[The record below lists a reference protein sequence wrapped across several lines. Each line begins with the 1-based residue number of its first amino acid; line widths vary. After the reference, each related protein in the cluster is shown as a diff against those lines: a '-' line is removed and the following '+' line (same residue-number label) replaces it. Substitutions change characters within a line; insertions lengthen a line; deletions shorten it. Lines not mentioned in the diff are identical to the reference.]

1 MSGRW
6 KKVIYNKSK
15 VRLISEFVIIYLILP
30 LLIMLHLLPV
40 PLLLILLVLGVAVH
54 LFLYHDPTFNRNY
67 FINWKSGRGEIWK
80 IILLFI
86 PLGAIMVV
94 LIWQID
100 KTKLFYLPSSNPWF
114 LLLISIFYPVFSVV
128 PQGLAYRA
136 LFFHR
141 YGSFF
146 PGNTLKIIASAAAFS
161 FGHILYKN
169 ILVLILAFIAGL
181 IFAYRYWKTDSL
193 LISILEHSLY
203 GVWLF
208 TCGLGYFFVS
218 YFVK

>member
-1 MSGRW
+1 MAGRW
-6 KKVIYNKSK
+6 KKVIYNNSRA
-15 VRLISEFVIIYLILP
+15 RLISEFIILYLILP
-30 LLIMLHLLPV
+30 LLVMLNLLPV
-40 PLLLILLVLGVAVH
+40 PLLLILLVLGIAVH
-54 LFLYHDPTFNRNY
+54 MFLYYDPTFNRNN
-67 FINWKSGRGEIWK
+67 FINWKSGRREVWK
-80 IILLFI
+80 IFLLFI
-86 PLGAIMVV
+86 PLGALMVF

-141 YGSFF
+141 YGSLF
-146 PGNTLKIIASAAAFS
+146 PGNTLKIIASAAVFS

-169 ILVLILAFIAGL
+169 VLVLILAFIAGL
-181 IFAYRYWKTDSL
+181 IFAYRYRKTDSL

>member
-1 MSGRW
+1 MAGKW
-6 KKVIYNKSK
+6 NHIIYNQNKS
-15 VRLISEFVIIYLILP
+15 RLISEFIVLYLILP
-30 LLIMLHLLPV
+30 VLIMLDFLPV
-40 PLLLILLVLGVAVH
+40 PLLLILLVLGVTVH
-54 LFLYHDPTFNRNY
+54 LFLSYDHGFARNSLY
-67 FINWKSGRGEIWK
+67 NWRSGKKEIGK

-86 PLGAIMVV
+86 PLAALMV
-94 LIWQID
+94 LFIWKID
-100 KTKLFYLPSSNPWF
+100 KSKLFYLPSSNPFF
-114 LLLISIFYPVFSVV
+114 LLMISIFYPVFSVV

-146 PGNTLKIIASAAAFS
+146 PGDTLKIIISAAIFS

-169 ILVLILAFIAGL
+169 AMVLLLAFIAGL
-181 IFAYRYWKTDSL
+181 IFAYRYQKTNSL

-218 YFVK
+218 SFVE